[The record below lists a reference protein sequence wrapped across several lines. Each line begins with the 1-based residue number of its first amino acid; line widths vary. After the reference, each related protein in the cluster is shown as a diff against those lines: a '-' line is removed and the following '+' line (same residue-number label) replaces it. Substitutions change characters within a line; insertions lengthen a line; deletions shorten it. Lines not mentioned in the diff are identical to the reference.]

1 MKYVYCI
8 FTLLFKYFLFYDES
22 REFMK
27 NHKEQLKTNSNTLG
41 QQNREGGYAPT
52 LEINA

>member
-1 MKYVYCI
+1 
-8 FTLLFKYFLFYDES
+8 
-22 REFMK
+22 MK

-52 LEINA
+52 LEINAWWCMLSVIKRYIKRSQNYD